1 MEQNEY
7 YDAFGL
13 EQPQE
18 ESQEE
23 PQEEP
28 AQQEPQESEEPAG
41 EEEAGSTGPE
51 PQEPEQQPEPDDD
64 QNNEGPPAQSQED
77 NARFAAVRRRAE
89 QEAKRRSEQLIA
101 GLGLTNPD
109 GTPVT
114 TWEQAEAYRVQHQKD
129 LRQEMMESNGWSQE
143 QYNTFVGSIPEVQ
156 AARAQM
162 VQAQMDQA
170 RAQLDRDLVELQKM
184 DPTVKTLED
193 LAAKPDQEK
202 FEGYVRKGLSLVD
215 AYKLTYGDELMAR
228 QGKAARQAAINDL
241 RSKEHLVP
249 SRSRGS
255 GAVDVPLDIQE
266 QYHLLMPNA
275 TDEEIQ
281 KNYNEY
287 VKQTK

>member
-7 YDAFGL
+7 YDTFGL

-18 ESQEE
+18 EPEQ
-23 PQEEP
+23 EP
-28 AQQEPQESEEPAG
+28 AEQEPQEPEEPAG
-41 EEEAGSTGPE
+41 EEETGSTGPE

-64 QNNEGPPAQSQED
+64 QNNEEPPAQSQED

-89 QEAKRRSEQLIA
+89 QEARRRSEQLIS

-114 TWEQAEAYRVQHQKD
+114 TWEQAEAYRVQHQKNVK
-129 LRQEMMESNGWSQE
+129 QEMMESNGWSQE

-156 AARAQM
+156 AARAQIA
-162 VQAQMDQA
+162 QARMDQA
-170 RAQLDRDLVELQKM
+170 RAQLDRDLVELQKL
-184 DPTVKTLED
+184 DPTVKSLED

-202 FEGYVRKGLSLVD
+202 FEGYVRKGLSLAD
-215 AYKLTYGDELMAR
+215 AYKLTYGDELLAR

-249 SRSRGS
+249 DNKRGT
-255 GAVDVPLDIQE
+255 GVAEVPQEIRE
-266 QYHLLMPNA
+266 QYKLFNPDS

-287 VKQTK
+287 LKSTKK